1 MFGNNLEKKMQNL
14 SQDEIILRSR
24 IEIGDD
30 ITSHKDY
37 ATFFSKYKYL

>member
-1 MFGNNLEKKMQNL
+1 MFEYNLEKKMQNL

-37 ATFFSKYKYL
+37 ATFFSKYELL